1 MNKKESKGGAK
12 NNDITTKKEEKMNA
26 DITYALRRHVST
38 IQHHK
43 ETCMFVQ
50 KEKLVE
56 KIERS
61 LQNVH
66 R

>member
-26 DITYALRRHVST
+26 DITYALRRHAST

-43 ETCMFVQ
+43 ETCMFV
-50 KEKLVE
+50 
-56 KIERS
+56 
-61 LQNVH
+61 
-66 R
+66 

>member
-1 MNKKESKGGAK
+1 MNKKERKGVIK
-12 NNDITTKKEEKMNA
+12 ITISPPKRVKMNA
-26 DITYALRRHVST
+26 DITYASRWHAST

-56 KIERS
+56 KIKSS
-61 LQNVH
+61 L
-66 R
+66 